1 VYSRLIF
8 VDEPIS
14 MTFLALG
21 LLSGVFALFLTSL
34 GLLAQLIYKTGNVM
48 MHDFSAVKAM
58 SFGQDAGEML
68 EPQS

>member
-1 VYSRLIF
+1 
-8 VDEPIS
+8 
-14 MTFLALG
+14 
-21 LLSGVFALFLTSL
+21 LLSGVSALFLTSL

-58 SFGQDAGEML
+58 SFGQDAGQML